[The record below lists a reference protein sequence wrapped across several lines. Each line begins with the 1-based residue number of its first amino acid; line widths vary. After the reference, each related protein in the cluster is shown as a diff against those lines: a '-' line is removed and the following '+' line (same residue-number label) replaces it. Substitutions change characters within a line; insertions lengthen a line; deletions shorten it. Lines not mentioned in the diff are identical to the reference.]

1 MNSDTLKGKWKEL
14 KGNVKQQWSKLTDDD
29 LLAAEG
35 SADKLSGAIQQRY
48 GIARDEADRQID
60 KFLNS
65 AGDTLEKAGKKVRNE
80 ARPSV

>member
-35 SADKLSGAIQQRY
+35 GADKLSGVIQTRY

-65 AGDTLEKAGKKVRNE
+65 AGDALERAGRKTRDA
-80 ARPSV
+80 ARPSA